1 MGELFWGRWDMDGVT
16 TMVDVGQH
24 RIAATVLGTG
34 QPAVVIEPPLGG
46 TAAAWRP
53 IAETMAEDTT
63 VVSYDRA
70 PYGASSPARDG
81 RTPRQI
87 AADLDGVL
95 RSLGVT
101 GSLVLV
107 GHSLGGIYMRAYAAR
122 HLDRVAGMVLVD
134 SSHESQRP
142 VLAARFTPRDRLL
155 VALTVPQMIVRSKQ
169 WRGGADRRSNI
180 REYRMFKRLSA
191 ADQSLARGGLGDR
204 PLIVVTRGPGSTT
217 GADRLWQAWYGLQQD
232 LAQLSE
238 NTRHVVSG
246 SPDHYL
252 NQGDPELVITAI
264 ADVVRSARTRRPL
277 DELSRRQRVSDSPA
291 GT

>member
-1 MGELFWGRWDMDGVT
+1 VNGVT

-24 RIAATVLGTG
+24 RIEATVFGSG
-34 QPAVVIEPPLGG
+34 QPTVVIEPPFGG
-46 TAAAWRP
+46 NAAAWRP
-53 IAETMAEDTT
+53 IAQAMAEDTT
-63 VVSYDRA
+63 VVTYDRA

-81 RTPRQI
+81 RTPGEI

-95 RSLGVT
+95 QSLGVT
-101 GSLVLV
+101 GPLVLV
-107 GHSLGGIYMRAYAAR
+107 GHSLGGIYIRAYAAR
-122 HLDRVAGMVLVD
+122 HLDQVAGVVLVE

-155 VALTVPQMIVRSKQ
+155 VALTVPQIIVRSKQ

-180 REYRMFKRLSA
+180 REYRMFKRLGA
-191 ADQSLARGGLGDR
+191 ADQALARGGLVGR
-204 PLIVVTRGPGSTT
+204 PLIVLTRGPGDRP
-217 GADRLWQAWYGLQQD
+217 GAGPLWQAWYGLQQD
-232 LAQLSE
+232 LAQLSG
-238 NTRHVVSG
+238 NTRHVVSD

-277 DELSRRQRVSDSPA
+277 DDLVAASESE
-291 GT
+291 